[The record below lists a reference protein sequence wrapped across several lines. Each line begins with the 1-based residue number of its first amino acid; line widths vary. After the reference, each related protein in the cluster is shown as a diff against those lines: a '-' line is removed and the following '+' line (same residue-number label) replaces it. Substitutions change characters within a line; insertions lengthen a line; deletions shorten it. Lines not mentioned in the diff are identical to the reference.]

1 MGDFVISLER
11 FCGRVVQSN
20 RSGRT
25 RLVNTVEMSGKIAH
39 TAHVQRTMLQREA
52 PTLVISHQAESLP
65 GCLTLRS
72 ARTVRIHNWTEA
84 ESSLLGPNDGV
95 PLLSHCSLSRKQ
107 GSSLATTMRRRLGFP
122 CLHCDP
128 RSARSRRDGFDGVEP
143 SGHDT
148 RVDSFR

>member
-95 PLLSHCSLSRKQ
+95 ALQLKSK
-107 GSSLATTMRRRLGFP
+107 A
-122 CLHCDP
+122 
-128 RSARSRRDGFDGVEP
+128 GVESRDNDASQTGISLP
-143 SGHDT
+143 AL
-148 RVDSFR
+148 